1 MHTTEKLKE
10 AALLSALYETQ
21 YDHWWSVGMRAITHA
36 ILDTV
41 TIPTGPIL
49 EIGVGGGAFASEL
62 ARRYPD
68 HRVLGTDLNPVAL
81 QHAST
86 TPVHS
91 VWQADLHQLPLPD
104 NYCGALVAM
113 DVVDQKAVDLVGA
126 LREAKRVLVPGGV
139 VILRVS
145 AYDWLRGPHDVAF
158 GTGRR
163 YSAPEMRTALI
174 EAGLHPV
181 RLTYANSIL
190 FLPAVAVRLS
200 QREGHSEVEEQLD
213 TAAPLAWF
221 FKTVLRS
228 EAQILRHADAPFGL
242 SLYAIAKK

>member
-1 MHTTEKLKE
+1 MNTTEKLKE
-10 AALLSALYETQ
+10 AELLPALYATQ
-21 YDHWWSVGMRAITHA
+21 YNHWWSVGMRAMTHA
-36 ILDTV
+36 ILDSV
-41 TIPTGPIL
+41 AIPDAPIL

-62 ARRYPD
+62 ARRYPS
-68 HRVLGTDLNPVAL
+68 HRVIGTDLNPVAL

-86 TPVHS
+86 TPIHS
-91 VWQADLHQLPLPD
+91 VWQADLHQLPLPN
-104 NYCGALVAM
+104 NYCGAFVAM
-113 DVVDQKAVDLVGA
+113 DVVDQKAVNLVAA
-126 LREAKRVLVPGGV
+126 LREAKRVLVPEGL

-174 EAGLHPV
+174 EAGLQPV
-181 RLTYANSIL
+181 RLTYANSLL
-190 FLPAVAVRLS
+190 FLPAAAVRLS
-200 QREGHSEVEEQLD
+200 QREGHGEVEDQLE

-228 EAQILRHADAPFGL
+228 EAQLLRHMDAPFGL

>member
-1 MHTTEKLKE
+1 MNTTEKLKE
-10 AALLSALYETQ
+10 AELLPALYATQ
-21 YDHWWSVGMRAITHA
+21 YNHWWSVGMRAMTHA
-36 ILDTV
+36 ILDSV
-41 TIPTGPIL
+41 TIPAAPIL

-62 ARRYPD
+62 TRRYPT
-68 HRVLGTDLNPVAL
+68 HRVIGTDLNPVAL

-86 TPVHS
+86 TLIHS
-91 VWQADLHQLPLPD
+91 VWQADLHQLPLPN
-104 NYCGALVAM
+104 NYCGAFVAM
-113 DVVDQKAVDLVGA
+113 DVVDQKGVNLVAA
-126 LREAKRVLVPGGV
+126 LREAKRVLVPEGLM
-139 VILRVS
+139 ILRVS

-181 RLTYANSIL
+181 RLTYANSLL
-190 FLPAVAVRLS
+190 FLPAAAVRLS
-200 QREGHSEVEEQLD
+200 QREGHGEVEDQLE

-228 EAQILRHADAPFGL
+228 EAQLLRHMDAPFGL
-242 SLYAIAKK
+242 SLYAIARK